1 MSSRAIL
8 RWSDCDLGESS
19 SLPPP
24 PEFSNEAS
32 QEFCTSTQIP
42 GESYPPNLL
51 DSPPK
56 KKSCYE
62 KFTKQ
67 EALDLMAGATNHA
80 AAAQNMLE
88 LLAERTFSDI
98 SGQDLQD
105 ITRAQDNLRRLLD
118 NLSKEV
124 KTRKFRHQR
133 TKVFRKTVL
142 IY

>member
-8 RWSDCDLGESS
+8 RWSDCVLNESS

-32 QEFCTSTQIP
+32 QELFTSTQIS
-42 GESYPPNLL
+42 GESHSPNLL

-80 AAAQNMLE
+80 DAAQNILE
-88 LLAERTFSDI
+88 LLADRTFSDI
-98 SGQDLQD
+98 SGQDLEEITRVQD
-105 ITRAQDNLRRLLD
+105 ILRRRLD
-118 NLSKEV
+118 KLSKDV
-124 KTRKFRHQR
+124 STRKFRHQK
-133 TKVFRKTVL
+133 TKVLRKTL
-142 IY
+142 FIY